1 MKQKV
6 LFYYAAAGC
15 FWHQLFCVCTAI
27 CNRICTIPK
36 NSCLGFMWL
45 GSIHRRTGVTITFS
59 FVYYLCITLLKISA
73 NRQIMHQSS
82 SVILQSPSHLQGV
95 IHFGLKQLL
104 LVCFGLHFIAL
115 NLPAFRVGCIPALAL
130 SAVPRFGQSEV
141 VDDTLVCFYYPLQI
155 IPGFCS
161 TTTVM
166 MATNYQLL
174 QGGGPVWEFPGR
186 RVSARP
192 FFLPNGRCFFDKVIS
207 EVWCEKHVALKSLNL
222 PTMFTDSRHT
232 LIFWSELPSF
242 LSFFF
247 WDVKVQVVIGTPLHQ
262 SLLKLYF
269 R

>member
-1 MKQKV
+1 
-6 LFYYAAAGC
+6 
-15 FWHQLFCVCTAI
+15 
-27 CNRICTIPK
+27 
-36 NSCLGFMWL
+36 MWL

-73 NRQIMHQSS
+73 NRQMMHQSS
-82 SVILQSPSHLQGV
+82 SVILQSLSHLQGV

-174 QGGGPVWEFPGR
+174 RGGGPVWEFPGR

-192 FFLPNGRCFFDKVIS
+192 FFLPNGRCFLMRWYQRCDARNML
-207 EVWCEKHVALKSLNL
+207 HLNL
-222 PTMFTDSRHT
+222 SICPPCLQIADTPWYFEVNYH
-232 LIFWSELPSF
+232 LFF
-242 LSFFF
+242 LSFFEM
-247 WDVKVQVVIGTPLHQ
+247 LR
-262 SLLKLYF
+262 SRLL
-269 R
+269 